1 MKMQPRTISLIVIIF
16 CTFGQLEAQKSIK
29 LTVNA
34 GSYARENSVV
44 CLQLAQTQSPDP
56 AGIELTELVNG
67 KKIKT
72 DCQLEKTSEG
82 TKLYWILSGKT
93 QANATR
99 NFVAE
104 IKNKAT
110 KGKTSMKL
118 EDKDGGLIIK
128 EGSLPVLRYAYRTV
142 YPPAGIDT
150 AYKRSGFIHPAW
162 SPAGDTLTNI
172 QPKDH
177 YHHYGIWNPWTKLEY
192 DGGTYDLWNIR
203 DRKGTVKFESFK
215 EKSEGAVYAGFKALQ
230 GHYIFPDGKESTA
243 KEIMEEIWNVKVW
256 NQPKEE
262 GYLWDFGSELNPNT
276 ALPVILKAYRYA
288 GFSIR
293 ATDVWTNK
301 NSTMYTSEGKNRPE
315 IDGTKARWIY
325 LTGECKHGKAGIMFM
340 SHPTNYNA
348 PEPLRIWDQ
357 NANGGRGDAFMNF
370 APTKDI
376 DWTLESGKKYHLN
389 YRVFQYD
396 GEITPEKAEQLWV
409 DYANPVKITVEITVE
424 K

>member
-1 MKMQPRTISLIVIIF
+1 MKTLRNIAILSLIF
-16 CTFGQLEAQKSIK
+16 CATGALHAQKNITLKVSSG
-29 LTVNA
+29 NY
-34 GSYARENSVV
+34 SRENSVV
-44 CLQLAQTQSPDP
+44 CLQWTQTNATDP
-56 AGIELTELVNG
+56 AGIQLTEMING
-67 KKIKT
+67 KKVKT
-72 DCQLEKTSEG
+72 DCQLEKTPEG

-93 QANATR
+93 PVNTTR
-99 NFVAE
+99 TFVAE
-104 IKNKAT
+104 IKNKAQ
-110 KGKTSMKL
+110 KGKNLMKV
-118 EDKDGGLIIK
+118 EDKNGELTLK
-128 EGSLPVLRYAYRTV
+128 KNSLPVLQYVHRTV
-142 YPPAGIDT
+142 YPPVGIDT

-162 SPAGDTLTNI
+162 SPAGDTLTAI

-192 DGGTYDLWNIR
+192 DGGTYDLWNLR

-215 EKSEGAVYAGFKALQ
+215 EKAEGPIYAGFKALQ
-230 GHYIFPDGKESTA
+230 GHYIFPDGKESNA
-243 KEIMEEIWNVKVW
+243 KEIMDEIWDVKVW
-256 NQPKEE
+256 NQPKGE
-262 GYLWDFGSELNPNT
+262 GFLWDFGSELHPNT

-293 ATDVWTNK
+293 ATEVWTNK
-301 NSTMYTSEGKNRPE
+301 NSIMHTSEGKDRPQ

-325 LTGECKHGKAGIMFM
+325 LTGECKNGKAGIMFM
-340 SHPTNYNA
+340 SHPNNYNA

-376 DWTLESGKKYHLN
+376 DWVLESGKKYKLN

-396 GEITPEKAEQLWV
+396 GEISPEKAEQLWV
-409 DYANPVKITVEITVE
+409 DYAYPVKIEII